1 MEKPGKY
8 TTEILAEFTQRLGA
22 EDISAATVETVQRCM
37 LDLIASAVAGAQSD
51 AAVIVRGSAKRLGAE
66 GKADI
71 WFGGGRYQAALAAFV
86 NSAAA
91 SALDWTTATG
101 RPAGILGQP
110 SYRPCWRL
118 PRRFGP
124 DGPMSSPH

>member
-8 TTEILAEFTQRLGA
+8 TTEILAAFTQRLGA

-51 AAVIVRGSAKRLGAE
+51 AAVIVRGSAKRLGAK

-71 WFGGGRYQAALAAFV
+71 WFGGGRYQAAAAAFV
-86 NSAAA
+86 NSTAA
-91 SALDWTTATG
+91 SALDVDDG
-101 RPAGILGQP
+101 HRMAGGHP
-110 SYRPCWRL
+110 GGTWR
-118 PRRFGP
+118 RICSG
-124 DGPMSSPH
+124 